1 MNISWEEIIKN
12 DSIADK
18 VLKNIVRI
26 FYEKS
31 RLDDKIKRM
40 EIDRNNNTITLI
52 VFPKMTSLFV
62 GIRGQ
67 TLNDLERK
75 LKLLKC
81 MLTEQLKI

>member
-1 MNISWEEIIKN
+1 MKWREIMKT
-12 DSIADK
+12 DSIGDK

-40 EIDRNNNTITLI
+40 EIDRKNSTITLI

-62 GIRGQ
+62 GRRGQ
-67 TLNDLERK
+67 TVNALERR
-75 LKLLKC
+75 LKRWKVNIV
-81 MLTEQLKI
+81 ER